1 MKNQFIMAPIKTGY
15 TAGDGKVTEKHL
27 SFYRKRSKFLGAVIP
42 EPFYLDS
49 RLRELPTQIGIDHG
63 NKISGLKRLAEVI
76 HNGGAKAIAHL
87 NHPGR
92 MANPKIPGNK
102 FLSST
107 DRPCENGGET
117 PKRMSRE
124 EISDSIKLFQ
134 EASTRAEQAGF
145 DIIEL
150 QFGHGY
156 LVAQFLSPRVNDRA
170 DSYGG
175 SFKGRCK
182 YGLELL
188 RAVRS
193 VTNLPVQIRISGDEM
208 VDGGI
213 NLDQSKKFAKLL
225 EENGAEAIHVSA
237 GTVCETPPWYFQHM
251 FVPKGETWKM
261 AEKIKNEVSIPIV
274 AVGKV
279 NKPEDIQMI
288 NENNMAGYIAVGRA
302 LLADPDFIGKYLGRT
317 DGRIR
322 PCLECS
328 DGCLGGVKSGS
339 GLGCLMNPELGTQNR
354 IVPTND
360 QKRVA
365 VVGGGL
371 AGMSAAVAARKR
383 GHEVTLFEKDKLGG
397 VFNLAFLPPGKQSLQ
412 RAVEYFSS
420 EIEDWG
426 VQTVYQEAFCEDLA
440 DFDVV
445 VLATGAK
452 PFVPPIDGLKEFH
465 WAEILKKDNLPE
477 AQRIM
482 VIGGGLVGVEV
493 TKSLASNGNDVVVV
507 EMLPELAGNMI
518 ALERAQLLASLR
530 GMNNVQ
536 IYTDTSI
543 TRIDGGNAYGESNG
557 EEIRW
562 KDIDRYVVV
571 TGMKSYTPI
580 EEDDLNL
587 PVYVVGDAD
596 EPAKA
601 KDAIKSG
608 YEVGSTI

>member
-1 MKNQFIMAPIKTGY
+1 MAPIKTGY